1 MINIEGEEQTYDL
14 ENSPSPGQNDDTN
27 EETGRNED

>member
-1 MINIEGEEQTYDL
+1 MINIEGEEQTYDQ
-14 ENSPSPGQNDDTN
+14 ENSPGQNDDTN